1 MASVGQDQQEDPNSE
16 RRSTPEEKLM
26 QAIDM
31 METGLRWKRA
41 ALVRDNPDA
50 SKEQLDQLYLEWL
63 QEND

>member
-1 MASVGQDQQEDPNSE
+1 MAFVRRDRQAAPSSE
-16 RRSTPEEKLM
+16 RRFTPEEKLM

-41 ALVRDNPDA
+41 ALERDNPDA
-50 SKEQLDQLYLEWL
+50 SKEQLHQLYLEWL